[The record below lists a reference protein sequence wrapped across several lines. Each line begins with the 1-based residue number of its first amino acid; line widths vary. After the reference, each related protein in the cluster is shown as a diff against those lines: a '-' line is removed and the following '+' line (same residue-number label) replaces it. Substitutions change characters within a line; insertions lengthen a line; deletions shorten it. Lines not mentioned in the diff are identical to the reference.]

1 MLATGALVLPL
12 GLVVALGGA
21 ASAARSHP
29 TGTGLVKCTK
39 IKGTITFSPPLVN
52 GGTAAETT
60 TVSASASHCSGGT
73 PNPSK
78 VSSTAT
84 ITGSTNSCAGLATAS
99 PPTILGT
106 YTPNTI
112 SPSSTSGGT
121 ETLITSPKLG
131 FTINGA
137 TTTGSF
143 PSTTTDISVSTS
155 ETLTKFNAACAKAAG
170 VKTLK
175 IKSGSVTDL

>member
-1 MLATGALVLPL
+1 MLATGAIVLPL
-12 GLVVALGGA
+12 GFVVALSGA

-39 IKGTITFSPPLVN
+39 IKGTVNFSPPLVN

-60 TVSASASHCSGGT
+60 TVTASASHCSGGT

-84 ITGSTNSCAGLATAS
+84 ITGSTNSCGGLATAS
-99 PPTILGT
+99 PPTLAGT
-106 YTPNTI
+106 YTPATI

-131 FTINGA
+131 FTISNA

-143 PSTTTDISVSTS
+143 PSTTTDISVSTT
-155 ETLTKFNAACAKAAG
+155 ETLAKFNTACGKPAG
-170 VKTLK
+170 VSKLK
-175 IKSGSVTDL
+175 INKGTVTNL